1 MAYSYDKR
9 EVSHGNQFGFF
20 AKISSNEAGEIEFG
34 TPYEFTGLRA
44 TSFATTQESNPY
56 YADNV
61 EHVRLMGAKT
71 TEGSITTYQI
81 KKQFMI
87 DHLGKKET
95 TATPPALIDT
105 GVQSNFLWCYSETI
119 TDQFGGE
126 LNEWHIWTNVQAS
139 AGVTSDTATDEES
152 VEPKEIEIPLTAS
165 PNTGIQDSD
174 GKAVTEIVWRD
185 NADGT
190 VKALVDSLFSDTE
203 PMEVSEFLDT
213 ALGKTA

>member
-1 MAYSYDKR
+1 MAFQYDKR

-20 AKISSNEAGEIEFG
+20 AKISSTPTGEIEFG

-44 TSFATTQESNPY
+44 TSFATTQDSNPY

-61 EHVRLMGAKT
+61 EHVRLMGART

-105 GVQSNFLWCYSETI
+105 GIQSNFVWVYSETI

-139 AGVTSDTATDEES
+139 AGITSDTATDEDS
-152 VEPKEIEIPLTAS
+152 VEPKEIEIPVTAS
-165 PNTGIQDSD
+165 PNVAVQDSD
-174 GKAVTEIVWRD
+174 GKSVTEIIWRD
-185 NADGT
+185 DSTGT
-190 VKALVDSLFSDTE
+190 VKALVDSLFSGTT
-203 PMEVSEFLDT
+203 PLSIAEFLDK
-213 ALGKTA
+213 ALGKTV

>member
-1 MAYSYDKR
+1 MYSYDKR

-20 AKISSNEAGEIEFG
+20 SKITSTETGEIEFG

-44 TSFATTQESNPY
+44 TSFATTQDSNPY

-61 EHVRLMGAKT
+61 EHVRLMGART

-81 KKQFMI
+81 KRQFMI

-95 TATPPALIDT
+95 AATPPALIDT
-105 GVQSNFLWCYSETI
+105 GVQANFLWCYAETI

-126 LNEWHIWTNVQAS
+126 VNEWHIWTNVQAS
-139 AGVTSDTATDEES
+139 AGITSDTATDEDS
-152 VEPKEIEIPLTAS
+152 VEPKEIEIPVTAS
-165 PNTGIQDSD
+165 PNVGVLDSD

-185 NADGT
+185 DTTGT
-190 VKALVDSLFSDTE
+190 VKTLIDSLFSTTPTTIKD
-203 PMEVSEFLDT
+203 FLDK
-213 ALGKTA
+213 ALGVTV